1 MSQFLS
7 HLKNRAAA
15 AVLLAVLSVLVITG
29 CKNTKVDEISR
40 ILADP
45 AAYSQKDVVVAGRVT
60 RVIDPSAGL
69 LNLAVYQVEDKS
81 GKIWVVSRSGAP
93 SVGSEVGLKARIRRD
108 STNLG
113 SISGELFGAV
123 LNEIERRTR

>member
-1 MSQFLS
+1 MSPFLS
-7 HLKNRAAA
+7 RFRNRS
-15 AVLLAVLSVLVITG
+15 VLAVLFALLSIFVISG

-93 SVGSEVGLKARIRRD
+93 SVGSEVGLKARIRGD

-113 SISGELFGAV
+113 SVSGELFGAV